1 MASLFTDF
9 SSTYKRFVETFPKH
23 PLAEEL
29 KNHIMKGKFPSDKW
43 LKANI
48 KKMNDL
54 MTPPWMNCSSQDH
67 TGESA

>member
-9 SSTYKRFVETFPKH
+9 SNTYKSFLQKFPKH

-29 KNHIMKGKFPSDKW
+29 KNHIVKGKFPSDQW
-43 LKANI
+43 LRANI

-54 MTPPWMNCSSQDH
+54 MTPPWQRHASQESQD
-67 TGESA
+67 ECA